1 MGKLFIIDMM
11 PFLYKGHFVFLRNP
25 RLTSTGINTSALL
38 GLASGLQSILK
49 REKPTH
55 AVLAM
60 DPGGPTFRH
69 EAYPQYKAQ
78 REKMPEDLAAS
89 IPYAFELAEA
99 LRIPVVRVDGFEADD
114 VMGTLAVKGASAG
127 FDVYMATPDKDA
139 AQLVRQGVKLYRP
152 AHAGDDAEI
161 YDEAK
166 VCEHWHLR
174 EPRQM
179 IDYLALAGD
188 ASDNIP
194 GIRGVGEKTAADL
207 LSKFGD
213 VEGIIANVDKIKGK
227 LAEKVYAGRD
237 DATISKFLTTIR
249 TDVPIEP
256 DWDAYKLDGVDRGKL
271 AAVCEKFELRRLAKE
286 LLGEDDL
293 VGSALRADRGRLG
306 EAPLPTSGRLGEAP
320 LPHSTIAT
328 SSHDYRLVTD
338 ESAAQALLAEL
349 MAAPRVAF
357 DIETAPREPGMSAT
371 DARTCRLLGISFST
385 APGKAWYAIADLVDV
400 FRPLFADKSKI
411 LVAHNGK
418 YDRTVLHRYGI
429 GFASTPRDTM
439 LEHYCLDA
447 AARHGLKELSEQL
460 LGYRMIR
467 FEDVAGEPERG
478 KPEPTLAGKDLKLV
492 CDYAA
497 EDADFTLRLDDVL
510 RPQVPVA
517 PAPLPNALSDVEEP
531 LVKIL
536 IDMEREGVKI
546 DVEALKLYGRE
557 LDREILSLTQQIL
570 SYADPGFNPDSPKQ
584 LGALLFGKLGLS
596 GGKKT
601 SSGQFST
608 DEKTLSKLAGEHP
621 IIPLILEYRA
631 CTKLK
636 STYVDKLPTLIDE
649 NGRVHTTYAQAFTET
664 GRLSSSDPNLQ
675 NIPIRTERGKLI
687 RKAFVARDE
696 KHVLIS
702 ADYSQIELRLMA
714 AMSGDEAMLAAFRNG
729 EDIHR
734 DTASRVYD
742 VMPAFV
748 TPEQRAKCKMV
759 NFGIIYGIS
768 AFGLSQRLK
777 VPRKEAA
784 DLIETYFKLYPKVK
798 VYMEAAIA
806 KAREKGY
813 AETVLGRRRTL
824 RDINSRNAT
833 ARQAAERDAINT
845 PIQGSAA
852 DLIKVAMVKVDKALK
867 AENLRA
873 KMVLQIHDELVFD
886 VPLGEAEK
894 VKEIVT
900 REMTTALDFG
910 VPLEVGI
917 GIGDNWLEAH

>member
-1 MGKLFIIDMM
+1 MNKLFIIDLM

-25 RLTSTGINTSALL
+25 RMTASGINTSALL
-38 GLASGLQSILK
+38 GLANGLQAILK
-49 REKPTH
+49 KEQPTH

-69 EAYPQYKAQ
+69 EAYAPYKAQ
-78 REKMPEDLAAS
+78 RQKMPEDLAAS

-99 LRIPVVRVDGFEADD
+99 LKIPVVRVEGFEADD
-114 VMGTLAVKGASAG
+114 VMGTLAVKGAAAG

-139 AQLVRQGVKLYRP
+139 AQLVRPGVKLYRP
-152 AHAGDDAEI
+152 AHAGDAAEI

-174 EPRQM
+174 DPKQM

-188 ASDNIP
+188 TADNIP
-194 GIRGVGEKTAADL
+194 GIRGVGEKTATDL
-207 LSKFGD
+207 LSKYGS
-213 VEGIIANVDKIKGK
+213 VEGILENQAKLKGK
-227 LAEKVYAGRD
+227 LAEKVFAGRE
-237 DATISKFLTTIR
+237 DAKISKFLTAIR

-256 DWDAYKLDGVDRGKL
+256 DWDAYKLDGIDKEKL
-271 AAVCEKFELRRLAKE
+271 AAVCTKFELNRLAKE
-286 LLGEDDL
+286 LLG
-293 VGSALRADRGRLG
+293 G
-306 EAPLPTSGRLGEAP
+306 EVEVEGGGGQRNLKSISDVP
-320 LPHSTIAT
+320 
-328 SSHDYRLVTD
+328 HDYKYIST
-338 ESAAQALLAEL
+338 EAEAQELLETL
-349 MAAPRVAF
+349 MAASRVAF
-357 DIETAPREPGMSAT
+357 DTETTARELGMTAT
-371 DARTCRLLGISFST
+371 DAKTCKLIGFSFAT
-385 APGKAWYAIADLVDV
+385 EKGKAWYVDAGLIDI
-400 FRPLFADKSKI
+400 FRPLFADPTKT
-411 LVAHNGK
+411 LVGFNVK
-418 YDRTVLHRYGI
+418 FDRAVLHRYGI
-429 GFASTPRDTM
+429 GFASTPHDVM
-439 LEHYCLDA
+439 LAHYCLDA
-447 AARHGLKELSEQL
+447 AARHGMDMLAEQYL
-460 LGYRMIR
+460 DYRTIR
-467 FEDVAGEPERG
+467 FSEVAGEQERG
-478 KPEPTLAGKDLKLV
+478 KPEPTLFGKDIAKV
-492 CDYAA
+492 TDYAA
-497 EDADFTLRLDDVL
+497 EDADVTLQLEDAI
-510 RPQVPVA
+510 RPS
-517 PAPLPNALSDVEEP
+517 ALSLSSSVSSPSALSEVEEP
-531 LVKIL
+531 LVKL
-536 IDMEREGVKI
+536 LLEMEREGVKI
-546 DVEALKLYGRE
+546 DVGALKEYGRE
-557 LDREILSLTQQIL
+557 LDREILGFTQEIL
-570 SYADPGFNPDSPKQ
+570 KYADPGFNPDSPKQ
-584 LGALLFGKLGLS
+584 LGELLFGKLGLP

-601 SSGQFST
+601 ASGQWST

-621 IIPLILEYRA
+621 IIASILEYRA

-636 STYVDKLPTLIDE
+636 STYVDKLPTLIDDQ
-649 NGRVHTTYAQAFTET
+649 GRVHTTYAQAFTET

-675 NIPIRTERGKLI
+675 NIPIRTERGKFI

-696 KHVLIS
+696 DHVIIS

-714 AMSGDEAMLAAFRNG
+714 AMSGDTAMLAAFRNG

-748 TPEQRAKCKMV
+748 TPEQRSACKMV

-784 DLIETYFKLYPKVK
+784 DLIETYFKLYPSIKEF
-798 VYMEAAIA
+798 MGRAIA

-852 DLIKVAMVKVDKALK
+852 DLIKIAMVRVDRAIK

-886 VPLGEAEK
+886 CPKDETERL
-894 VKEIVT
+894 KEIVR
-900 REMTTALDFG
+900 REMSTALDFG

-917 GIGDNWLEAH
+917 GEGANWLEAH

>member
-114 VMGTLAVKGASAG
+114 VMGTLAVKGAAAG

-207 LSKFGD
+207 LSKFVD

-293 VGSALRADRGRLG
+293 VGSALQADRGRLG
-306 EAPLPTSGRLGEAP
+306 EAPLPTSGRPGEAP

-338 ESAAQALLAEL
+338 ESAAQALFAEL

-357 DIETAPREPGMSAT
+357 DIETAPRETGMSAT

-497 EDADFTLRLDDVL
+497 EDADLTLRLDDVL

-894 VKEIVT
+894 VQEIVT

>member
-1 MGKLFIIDMM
+1 MNKLFIIDLM

-25 RLTSTGINTSALL
+25 RMTASGINTSALL
-38 GLASGLQSILK
+38 GLANGLQAILK
-49 REKPTH
+49 KEQPTH

-69 EAYPQYKAQ
+69 EAYAPYKAQ
-78 REKMPEDLAAS
+78 RQKMPEDLAAS

-99 LRIPVVRVDGFEADD
+99 LKIPVVRVEGFEADD
-114 VMGTLAVKGASAG
+114 VMGTLAVKGAAAG

-139 AQLVRQGVKLYRP
+139 AQLVRPGVKLYRP
-152 AHAGDDAEI
+152 AHAGDAAEI

-174 EPRQM
+174 DPLQM

-188 ASDNIP
+188 TADNIP
-194 GIRGVGEKTAADL
+194 GIRGVGEKTATDL
-207 LSKFGD
+207 LSKYGS
-213 VEGIIANVDKIKGK
+213 VEGILENQAKLKGK
-227 LAEKVYAGRD
+227 LAEKVFAGRE
-237 DATISKFLTTIR
+237 DAKISKFLTAIR

-256 DWDAYKLDGVDRGKL
+256 DWDAYKLDGIDKEKL
-271 AAVCEKFELRRLAKE
+271 AAVCTKFELNRLAKE
-286 LLGEDDL
+286 LLG
-293 VGSALRADRGRLG
+293 G
-306 EAPLPTSGRLGEAP
+306 EVEVEGGGGQRNLKSLSDVP
-320 LPHSTIAT
+320 
-328 SSHDYRLVTD
+328 HDYRYVST
-338 ESAAQALLAEL
+338 EAEAQELLETL
-349 MAAPRVAF
+349 MAASRVAF
-357 DIETAPREPGMSAT
+357 DTETTARELGMTAT
-371 DARTCRLLGISFST
+371 DAKTCKLIGFSFAT
-385 APGKAWYAIADLVDV
+385 EKGKAWYVDAGLIDI
-400 FRPLFADKSKI
+400 FRPLFADPTKT
-411 LVAHNGK
+411 LVGFNVK
-418 YDRTVLHRYGI
+418 FDRAVLHRYGI
-429 GFASTPRDTM
+429 GFASTPHDVM
-439 LEHYCLDA
+439 LAHYCLDA
-447 AARHGLKELSEQL
+447 AARHGMDMLAEQYL
-460 LGYRMIR
+460 DYRTIR
-467 FEDVAGEPERG
+467 FSEVAGEQERG
-478 KPEPTLAGKDLKLV
+478 KPEPTLFGKDIAKV
-492 CDYAA
+492 TDYAA
-497 EDADFTLRLDDVL
+497 EDADVTLQLEDAI
-510 RPQVPVA
+510 RPS
-517 PAPLPNALSDVEEP
+517 ALSLSSSVSSPSALSEVEEP
-531 LVKIL
+531 LVKL
-536 IDMEREGVKI
+536 LLEMEREGVKI
-546 DVEALKLYGRE
+546 DVGALKEYGRE
-557 LDREILSLTQQIL
+557 LDREILGFTQEIL
-570 SYADPGFNPDSPKQ
+570 KYADPGFNPDSPKQ
-584 LGALLFGKLGLS
+584 LGELLFGKLGLP

-601 SSGQFST
+601 ASGQWST

-621 IIPLILEYRA
+621 IIASILEYRA

-636 STYVDKLPTLIDE
+636 STYVDKLPTLIDDQ
-649 NGRVHTTYAQAFTET
+649 GRVHTTYAQAFTET

-675 NIPIRTERGKLI
+675 NIPIRTERGKFI

-696 KHVLIS
+696 DHVIIS

-714 AMSGDEAMLAAFRNG
+714 AMSGDTAMLAAFRNG
-729 EDIHR
+729 EDIRR

-748 TPEQRAKCKMV
+748 TPEQRSACKMV

-784 DLIETYFKLYPKVK
+784 DLIETYFKLYPTIKEFMGK
-798 VYMEAAIA
+798 AIA

-852 DLIKVAMVKVDKALK
+852 DLIKIAMVRVDRAIK

-886 VPLGEAEK
+886 CPKDETERL
-894 VKEIVT
+894 KEIVR
-900 REMTTALDFG
+900 REMSTALDFG

-917 GIGDNWLEAH
+917 GEGANWLEAH

>member
-1 MGKLFIIDMM
+1 MNKLFIIDLM

-25 RLTSTGINTSALL
+25 RMTASGINTSALL
-38 GLASGLQSILK
+38 GLANGLQAILK
-49 REKPTH
+49 KEQPTH

-69 EAYPQYKAQ
+69 EAYAPYKAQ
-78 REKMPEDLAAS
+78 RQKMPEDLAAS

-99 LRIPVVRVDGFEADD
+99 LKIPIVRVDGVEADD
-114 VMGTLAVKGASAG
+114 VMGTLAVKGAAAG

-139 AQLVRQGVKLYRP
+139 AQLVRPGVKLYRP
-152 AHAGDDAEI
+152 AHAGDAAEI

-174 EPRQM
+174 DPKQM

-188 ASDNIP
+188 TADNIP
-194 GIRGVGEKTAADL
+194 GIRGVGEKTATDL
-207 LSKFGD
+207 LSKYGS
-213 VEGIIANVDKIKGK
+213 VEGILENQAKLKGK
-227 LAEKVYAGRD
+227 LAEKVFAGRE
-237 DATISKFLTTIR
+237 DAKISKFLTAIR

-256 DWDAYKLDGVDRGKL
+256 DWDAYKLDGIDKEKL
-271 AAVCEKFELRRLAKE
+271 AAVCTKFELNRLAKE
-286 LLGEDDL
+286 LLG
-293 VGSALRADRGRLG
+293 G
-306 EAPLPTSGRLGEAP
+306 EVEVEGGQRNLKSLSDVP
-320 LPHSTIAT
+320 
-328 SSHDYRLVTD
+328 HDYRYVST
-338 ESAAQALLAEL
+338 EAEAQELLETL
-349 MAAPRVAF
+349 MAASRVAF
-357 DIETAPREPGMSAT
+357 DTETTAREPGMTAT
-371 DARTCRLLGISFST
+371 DAKTCKLIGFSFAT
-385 APGKAWYAIADLVDV
+385 EKGKAWYVDAGLIDI
-400 FRPLFADKSKI
+400 FRPLFADPTKT
-411 LVAHNGK
+411 LVGFNVK
-418 YDRTVLHRYGI
+418 FDRAVLHRYGI
-429 GFASTPRDTM
+429 GFASTPHDVM
-439 LEHYCLDA
+439 LAHYCLDA
-447 AARHGLKELSEQL
+447 AARHGMDMLAEQYL
-460 LGYRMIR
+460 DYRTIR
-467 FEDVAGEPERG
+467 FSEVAGEQERG
-478 KPEPTLAGKDLKLV
+478 KPEPTLFGKDIAKV
-492 CDYAA
+492 TDYAA
-497 EDADFTLRLDDVL
+497 EDADVTLQLEDAI
-510 RPQVPVA
+510 RPS
-517 PAPLPNALSDVEEP
+517 ALSLSSSVSSPSALSEVEEP
-531 LVKIL
+531 LVKL
-536 IDMEREGVKI
+536 LLEMEREGVKI
-546 DVEALKLYGRE
+546 DVGALKEYGRE
-557 LDREILSLTQQIL
+557 LDREILGFTQEIL
-570 SYADPGFNPDSPKQ
+570 KYADPGFNPDSPKQ
-584 LGALLFGKLGLS
+584 LGELLFGKLGLP

-601 SSGQFST
+601 ASGQWST

-621 IIPLILEYRA
+621 IIASILEYRA

-636 STYVDKLPTLIDE
+636 STYVDKLPTLIDDQ
-649 NGRVHTTYAQAFTET
+649 GRVHTTYAQAFTET

-675 NIPIRTERGKLI
+675 NIPIRTERGKFI

-696 KHVLIS
+696 DHVIIS

-714 AMSGDEAMLAAFRNG
+714 AMSGDTAMLAAFRNG

-748 TPEQRAKCKMV
+748 TSEQRSACKMV

-784 DLIETYFKLYPKVK
+784 DLIETYFKLYPSIKEF
-798 VYMEAAIA
+798 MGRAIA

-852 DLIKVAMVKVDKALK
+852 DLIKIAMVRVDRAIK

-886 VPLGEAEK
+886 CPKDETERL
-894 VKEIVT
+894 KEIVR
-900 REMTTALDFG
+900 REMSTALDFG

-917 GIGDNWLEAH
+917 GEGANWLEAH

>member
-114 VMGTLAVKGASAG
+114 VMGTLAVKGAAAG

-249 TDVPIEP
+249 TDVPNET

>member
-1 MGKLFIIDMM
+1 MNKLFIIDLM

-25 RLTSTGINTSALL
+25 RMTASGINTSALL
-38 GLASGLQSILK
+38 GLANGLQAILK
-49 REKPTH
+49 KEQPTH

-69 EAYPQYKAQ
+69 EAYAPYKAQ
-78 REKMPEDLAAS
+78 RQKMPEDLAAS

-99 LRIPVVRVDGFEADD
+99 LKIPVVRVEGFEADD
-114 VMGTLAVKGASAG
+114 VMGTLAVKGAAAG

-139 AQLVRQGVKLYRP
+139 AQLVRPGVKLYRP
-152 AHAGDDAEI
+152 AHAGDAAEI

-174 EPRQM
+174 DPLQM

-188 ASDNIP
+188 TADNIP
-194 GIRGVGEKTAADL
+194 GIRGVGEKTATDL
-207 LSKFGD
+207 LSKYGS
-213 VEGIIANVDKIKGK
+213 VEGILENQAKLKGK
-227 LAEKVYAGRD
+227 LAEKVFAGRE
-237 DATISKFLTTIR
+237 DAKISKFLTAIR

-256 DWDAYKLDGVDRGKL
+256 DWDAYKLDGIDKEKL
-271 AAVCEKFELRRLAKE
+271 AAVCTKFELNRLAKE
-286 LLGEDDL
+286 LLG
-293 VGSALRADRGRLG
+293 G
-306 EAPLPTSGRLGEAP
+306 EVEVEGGGGQRNLKSISDVP
-320 LPHSTIAT
+320 
-328 SSHDYRLVTD
+328 HDYKYIST
-338 ESAAQALLAEL
+338 EAEAQELLETL
-349 MAAPRVAF
+349 MAASRVAF
-357 DIETAPREPGMSAT
+357 DTETTARELGMTAT
-371 DARTCRLLGISFST
+371 DAKTCKLIGFSFAT
-385 APGKAWYAIADLVDV
+385 EKGKAWYVDAGLIDI
-400 FRPLFADKSKI
+400 FRPLFADPTKT
-411 LVAHNGK
+411 LVGFNVK
-418 YDRTVLHRYGI
+418 FDRAVLHRYGI
-429 GFASTPRDTM
+429 GFASTPHDVM
-439 LEHYCLDA
+439 LAHYCLDA
-447 AARHGLKELSEQL
+447 AARHGMDMLAEQYL
-460 LGYRMIR
+460 DYRTIR
-467 FEDVAGEPERG
+467 FSEVAGEQERG
-478 KPEPTLAGKDLKLV
+478 KPEPTLFGKDIAKV
-492 CDYAA
+492 TDYAA
-497 EDADFTLRLDDVL
+497 EDADVTLQLEDAI
-510 RPQVPVA
+510 RPS
-517 PAPLPNALSDVEEP
+517 ALSLSSSVSSPSALSEVEEP
-531 LVKIL
+531 LVKVL
-536 IDMEREGVKI
+536 LEMEREGVKI
-546 DVEALKLYGRE
+546 DVGALKEYGRE
-557 LDREILSLTQQIL
+557 LDREILGFTQEIL
-570 SYADPGFNPDSPKQ
+570 KYADPGFNPDSPKQ
-584 LGALLFGKLGLS
+584 LGELLFGKLGLP
-596 GGKKT
+596 GGRKT
-601 SSGQFST
+601 ASGQWST

-621 IIPLILEYRA
+621 IIASILEYRA

-636 STYVDKLPTLIDE
+636 STYVDKLPTLIDDQ
-649 NGRVHTTYAQAFTET
+649 GRVHTTYAQAFTET

-675 NIPIRTERGKLI
+675 NIPIRTERGKFI

-696 KHVLIS
+696 DHVIIS

-714 AMSGDEAMLAAFRNG
+714 AMSGDTAMLAAFRNG

-748 TPEQRAKCKMV
+748 TPEQRSACKMV

-784 DLIETYFKLYPKVK
+784 DLIETYFKLYPSIKEF
-798 VYMEAAIA
+798 MGRAIA

-852 DLIKVAMVKVDKALK
+852 DLIKIAMVRVDRAIK

-886 VPLGEAEK
+886 CPKDETERL
-894 VKEIVT
+894 KEIVR
-900 REMTTALDFG
+900 REMSTALDFG

-917 GIGDNWLEAH
+917 GEGANWLEAH

>member
-1 MGKLFIIDMM
+1 MNKLFIIDLM

-25 RLTSTGINTSALL
+25 RMTASGINTSALL
-38 GLASGLQSILK
+38 GLANGLQAILK
-49 REKPTH
+49 KEQPTH

-69 EAYPQYKAQ
+69 EAYAPYKAQ
-78 REKMPEDLAAS
+78 RQKMPEDLAAS

-99 LRIPVVRVDGFEADD
+99 LKIPVVRVEGFEADD
-114 VMGTLAVKGASAG
+114 VMGTLAVKGAAAG

-139 AQLVRQGVKLYRP
+139 AQLVRPGVKLYRP
-152 AHAGDDAEI
+152 AHAGDAAEI

-174 EPRQM
+174 DPLQM

-188 ASDNIP
+188 TADNIP

-207 LSKFGD
+207 LSKYGS
-213 VEGIIANVDKIKGK
+213 VEGILENQAKLKGK
-227 LAEKVYAGRD
+227 LAEKVFAGRE
-237 DATISKFLTTIR
+237 DAKISKFLTAIR

-256 DWDAYKLDGVDRGKL
+256 DWDAYKLDGIDKEKL
-271 AAVCEKFELRRLAKE
+271 AAVCTKFELNRLAKE
-286 LLGEDDL
+286 LLG
-293 VGSALRADRGRLG
+293 G
-306 EAPLPTSGRLGEAP
+306 EVEVEGGGGQRNLKSISDVP
-320 LPHSTIAT
+320 
-328 SSHDYRLVTD
+328 HDYKYIST
-338 ESAAQALLAEL
+338 EAEAQELLETL
-349 MAAPRVAF
+349 MAASRVAF
-357 DIETAPREPGMSAT
+357 DTETTARELGMTAT
-371 DARTCRLLGISFST
+371 DAKTCKLIGFSFAT
-385 APGKAWYAIADLVDV
+385 EKGKAWYVDAGLIDI
-400 FRPLFADKSKI
+400 FRPLFADPTKT
-411 LVAHNGK
+411 LVGFNVK
-418 YDRTVLHRYGI
+418 FDRAVLHRYGI
-429 GFASTPRDTM
+429 GFASTPHDVM
-439 LEHYCLDA
+439 LAHYCLDA
-447 AARHGLKELSEQL
+447 AARHGMDMLAEQYL
-460 LGYRMIR
+460 DYRTIR
-467 FEDVAGEPERG
+467 FSEVAGEQERG
-478 KPEPTLAGKDLKLV
+478 KPEPTLFGKDIAKV
-492 CDYAA
+492 TDYAA
-497 EDADFTLRLDDVL
+497 EDADVTLQLEDAI
-510 RPQVPVA
+510 RPS
-517 PAPLPNALSDVEEP
+517 ALSLSSSVSSPSALSEVEEP
-531 LVKIL
+531 LVKVL
-536 IDMEREGVKI
+536 LEMEREGVKI
-546 DVEALKLYGRE
+546 DVGALKEYGRE
-557 LDREILSLTQQIL
+557 LDREILGFTQEIL
-570 SYADPGFNPDSPKQ
+570 KYADPGFNPDSPKQ
-584 LGALLFGKLGLS
+584 LGELLFGKLGLP
-596 GGKKT
+596 GGRKT
-601 SSGQFST
+601 ASGQWST

-621 IIPLILEYRA
+621 IIASILEYRA

-636 STYVDKLPTLIDE
+636 STYVDKLPTLIDDQ
-649 NGRVHTTYAQAFTET
+649 GRVHTTYAQAFTET

-675 NIPIRTERGKLI
+675 NIPIRTERGKFI

-696 KHVLIS
+696 DHVIIS

-714 AMSGDEAMLAAFRNG
+714 AMSGDTAMLAAFRNG

-748 TPEQRAKCKMV
+748 TPEQRSACKMV

-784 DLIETYFKLYPKVK
+784 DLIETYFKLYPSIKEF
-798 VYMEAAIA
+798 MGRAIA

-852 DLIKVAMVKVDKALK
+852 DLIKIAMVRVDRAIK

-886 VPLGEAEK
+886 CPKDETERL
-894 VKEIVT
+894 KEIVR
-900 REMTTALDFG
+900 REMSTALDFG

-917 GIGDNWLEAH
+917 GEGANWLEAH

>member
-1 MGKLFIIDMM
+1 MNKLFIIDLM

-25 RLTSTGINTSALL
+25 RMTASGINTSALL
-38 GLASGLQSILK
+38 GLANGLQAILK
-49 REKPTH
+49 KEQPTH

-69 EAYPQYKAQ
+69 EAYAPYKAQ
-78 REKMPEDLAAS
+78 RQKMPEDLAAS

-99 LRIPVVRVDGFEADD
+99 LKIPVVRVEGFEADD
-114 VMGTLAVKGASAG
+114 VMGTLAVKGAAAG

-139 AQLVRQGVKLYRP
+139 AQLVRPGVKLYRP
-152 AHAGDDAEI
+152 AHAGDAAEI

-174 EPRQM
+174 DPLQM

-188 ASDNIP
+188 TADNIP
-194 GIRGVGEKTAADL
+194 GIRGVGEKTATDL
-207 LSKFGD
+207 LSKYGS
-213 VEGIIANVDKIKGK
+213 VEGILENQAKLKGK
-227 LAEKVYAGRD
+227 LAEKVFAGRE
-237 DATISKFLTTIR
+237 DAKISKFLTAIR

-256 DWDAYKLDGVDRGKL
+256 DWDAYKLDGIDKEKL
-271 AAVCEKFELRRLAKE
+271 AAVCTKFELNRLAKE
-286 LLGEDDL
+286 LLG
-293 VGSALRADRGRLG
+293 G
-306 EAPLPTSGRLGEAP
+306 EVEVEGGGGQRNLKSISDVP
-320 LPHSTIAT
+320 
-328 SSHDYRLVTD
+328 HDYKYIST
-338 ESAAQALLAEL
+338 EAEAQELLETL
-349 MAAPRVAF
+349 MAASRVAF
-357 DIETAPREPGMSAT
+357 DTETTARELGMMAT
-371 DARTCRLLGISFST
+371 DAKTCKLIGFSFAT
-385 APGKAWYAIADLVDV
+385 EKGKAWYVDAGLIDI
-400 FRPLFADKSKI
+400 FRPLFADPTKT
-411 LVAHNGK
+411 LVGFNVK
-418 YDRTVLHRYGI
+418 FDRAVLHRYGI
-429 GFASTPRDTM
+429 GFASTPHDVM
-439 LEHYCLDA
+439 LAHYCLDA
-447 AARHGLKELSEQL
+447 AARHGMDMLAEQYL
-460 LGYRMIR
+460 DYRTIR
-467 FEDVAGEPERG
+467 FSEVAGEQERG
-478 KPEPTLAGKDLKLV
+478 KPEPTLFGKDIAKV
-492 CDYAA
+492 TDYAA
-497 EDADFTLRLDDVL
+497 EDADVTLQLEDAI
-510 RPQVPVA
+510 RPS
-517 PAPLPNALSDVEEP
+517 ALSLSSSVSSPSALSEVEEP
-531 LVKIL
+531 LVKVL
-536 IDMEREGVKI
+536 LEMEREGVKI
-546 DVEALKLYGRE
+546 DVGALKEYGRE
-557 LDREILSLTQQIL
+557 LDREILGFTQEIL
-570 SYADPGFNPDSPKQ
+570 KYADPGFNPDSPKQ
-584 LGALLFGKLGLS
+584 LGELLFGKLGLP
-596 GGKKT
+596 GGRKT
-601 SSGQFST
+601 ASGQWST

-621 IIPLILEYRA
+621 IIASILEYRA

-636 STYVDKLPTLIDE
+636 STYVDKLPTLIDDQ
-649 NGRVHTTYAQAFTET
+649 GRVHTTYAQAFTET

-675 NIPIRTERGKLI
+675 NIPIRTERGKFI

-696 KHVLIS
+696 DHVIIS

-714 AMSGDEAMLAAFRNG
+714 AMSGDTAMLAAFRNG

-748 TPEQRAKCKMV
+748 TPEQRSACKMV

-784 DLIETYFKLYPKVK
+784 DLIETYFKLYPTIKEFMGK
-798 VYMEAAIA
+798 AIA

-852 DLIKVAMVKVDKALK
+852 DLIKIAMVRVDRAIK

-886 VPLGEAEK
+886 CPKDETERL
-894 VKEIVT
+894 KEIVR
-900 REMTTALDFG
+900 REMSTALDFG

-917 GIGDNWLEAH
+917 GEGANWLEAH

>member
-1 MGKLFIIDMM
+1 MNKLFIIDLM

-25 RLTSTGINTSALL
+25 RMTASGINTSALL
-38 GLASGLQSILK
+38 GLANGLQAILK
-49 REKPTH
+49 KEQPTH

-69 EAYPQYKAQ
+69 EAYAPYKAQ
-78 REKMPEDLAAS
+78 RQKMPEDLAAS

-99 LRIPVVRVDGFEADD
+99 LKIPVVRVEGFEADD
-114 VMGTLAVKGASAG
+114 VMGTLAVKGAAAG

-139 AQLVRQGVKLYRP
+139 AQLVRPGVKLYRP
-152 AHAGDDAEI
+152 AHAGDAAEI

-174 EPRQM
+174 DPLQM

-188 ASDNIP
+188 TADNIP
-194 GIRGVGEKTAADL
+194 GIRGVGEKTATDL
-207 LSKFGD
+207 LSKYGS
-213 VEGIIANVDKIKGK
+213 VEGILENQAKLKGK
-227 LAEKVYAGRD
+227 LAEKVFAGRE
-237 DATISKFLTTIR
+237 DAKISKFLTAIR

-256 DWDAYKLDGVDRGKL
+256 DWDAYKLDGIDKEKL
-271 AAVCEKFELRRLAKE
+271 AAVCTKFELNRLAKE
-286 LLGEDDL
+286 LLG
-293 VGSALRADRGRLG
+293 G
-306 EAPLPTSGRLGEAP
+306 EVEVEGGGGQRNLKSISDVP
-320 LPHSTIAT
+320 
-328 SSHDYRLVTD
+328 HDYKYIST
-338 ESAAQALLAEL
+338 EAEAQELLETL
-349 MAAPRVAF
+349 MAASRVAF
-357 DIETAPREPGMSAT
+357 DTETTARELGMTAT
-371 DARTCRLLGISFST
+371 DAKTCKLIGFSFAT
-385 APGKAWYAIADLVDV
+385 EKGKAWYVDAGLIDI
-400 FRPLFADKSKI
+400 FRPLFADPTKT
-411 LVAHNGK
+411 LVGFNVK
-418 YDRTVLHRYGI
+418 FDRAVLHRYGI
-429 GFASTPRDTM
+429 GFASTPHDVM
-439 LEHYCLDA
+439 LAHYCLDA
-447 AARHGLKELSEQL
+447 AARHGMDMLAEQYL
-460 LGYRMIR
+460 DYRTIR
-467 FEDVAGEPERG
+467 FSEVAGEQERG
-478 KPEPTLAGKDLKLV
+478 KPEPTLFGKDIAKV
-492 CDYAA
+492 TDYAA
-497 EDADFTLRLDDVL
+497 EDADVTLQLEDAI
-510 RPQVPVA
+510 RPS
-517 PAPLPNALSDVEEP
+517 ALSLSSSVSSPSALSEVEEP
-531 LVKIL
+531 LVKL
-536 IDMEREGVKI
+536 LLEMEREGVKI
-546 DVEALKLYGRE
+546 DVGALKEYGRE
-557 LDREILSLTQQIL
+557 LDREILGFTQEIL
-570 SYADPGFNPDSPKQ
+570 KYADPGFNPDSPKQ
-584 LGALLFGKLGLS
+584 LGELLFGKLGLP

-601 SSGQFST
+601 ASGQWST

-621 IIPLILEYRA
+621 IIASILEYRA

-636 STYVDKLPTLIDE
+636 STYVDKLPTLIDDQ
-649 NGRVHTTYAQAFTET
+649 GRVHTTYAQAFTET

-675 NIPIRTERGKLI
+675 NIPIRTERGKFI

-696 KHVLIS
+696 NHVIIS

-714 AMSGDEAMLAAFRNG
+714 AMSGDTAMLAAFRNG

-748 TPEQRAKCKMV
+748 TPEQRSACKMV

-784 DLIETYFKLYPKVK
+784 DLIETYFKLYPTIKEFMGK
-798 VYMEAAIA
+798 AIA

-852 DLIKVAMVKVDKALK
+852 DLIKIAMVRVDRAIK

-886 VPLGEAEK
+886 CPKDETERL
-894 VKEIVT
+894 KEIVR
-900 REMTTALDFG
+900 REMSTALDFG

-917 GIGDNWLEAH
+917 GEGANWLEAH

>member
-852 DLIKVAMVKVDKALK
+852 DLIKVAMVKVDKAHK